1 MSKMSTAEAAREL
14 GIDMANN
21 PSIEEIK
28 KAYKR
33 VALIWHPDKNEE
45 DTTAKF
51 QRIAQAYDRLKKEKP
66 RSLRGLA
73 PVLRRLR
80 APPATAA
87 EGEDSDDDDYG

>member
-51 QRIAQAYDRLKKEKP
+51 QRIAQAYDRLKK
-66 RSLRGLA
+66 
-73 PVLRRLR
+73 
-80 APPATAA
+80 AA
-87 EGEDSDDDDYG
+87 EGEDSDDDDYGYGGGHPDMDD